1 MAAVYGIHYPG
12 RYEAVAGLIAPGTSV
27 LDLCCG
33 PGILYGRH
41 LRRKAVRYTG
51 WDVDPRFIARVRR
64 AGGDGR
70 VCDVR
75 GGREFPAAD
84 YVVMQGSLYHFL
96 PHAGSVVERMLRAAR
111 RYVIVAEPIRNWT
124 TSRCRVLAWLARELT
139 AVGGEAAALRFTEPA
154 LDALFARYR
163 DRVAQSR
170 LIPGGREKVYVLRG
184 AEGDAAGT
192 RFFSRTSTG
201 GVGR

>member
-1 MAAVYGIHYPG
+1 MLKRLIYSHPLVYEAGMAAVYGMHYQG
-12 RYEAVAGLIAPGTSV
+12 RYETVAALIAPGTRV

-33 PGILYGRH
+33 PGVLYERH

-51 WDVDPRFIARVRR
+51 WDVNSRFITRVLR

-70 VCDVR
+70 VRDVSTVE
-75 GGREFPAAD
+75 EFPASD

-96 PHAGSVVERMLRAAR
+96 PDAGSVVRRMLRAAR
-111 RYVIVAEPIRNWT
+111 RYVIVAEPIRNWA

-139 AVGGEAAALRFTEPA
+139 AVRRDAAALRFTEAA
-154 LDALFARYR
+154 LDALLAPYS
-163 DRVAQSR
+163 DRVAHSR

-184 AEGDAAGT
+184 G
-192 RFFSRTSTG
+192 
-201 GVGR
+201 